1 MRKTTPTT
9 ATHASTIDTSEL
21 VSDAW
26 GDVGTSPGR
35 FCVMAGI
42 DAMQRMMNEDAANL
56 AGERCGRDAGKP
68 GHRRGRASGMVGFRG
83 GRIRARRPR
92 VRGRETGRE
101 LPLPGREEVR
111 DGGFLEQ
118 WATSLM
124 LMNGQAG
131 RLRSAV
137 RLKEAG
143 VPDDPGSGLSRSAV
157 SRRHR
162 STGRGEVP

>member
-68 GHRRGRASGMVGFRG
+68 GHRRGGHPARSASREAGSASNGHGFETRQPGARSRCRA
-83 GRIRARRPR
+83 GRRSVMA
-92 VRGRETGRE
+92 
-101 LPLPGREEVR
+101 
-111 DGGFLEQ
+111 
-118 WATSLM
+118 ASSS
-124 LMNGQAG
+124 NGQ
-131 RLRSAV
+131 
-137 RLKEAG
+137 
-143 VPDDPGSGLSRSAV
+143 
-157 SRRHR
+157 HR
-162 STGRGEVP
+162 